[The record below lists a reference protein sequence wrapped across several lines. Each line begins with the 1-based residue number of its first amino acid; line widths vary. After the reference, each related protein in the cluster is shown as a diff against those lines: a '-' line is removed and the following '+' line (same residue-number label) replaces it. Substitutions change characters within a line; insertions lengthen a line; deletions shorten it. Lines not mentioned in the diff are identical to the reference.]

1 MDDSFFEILLLAM
14 VAAFLVYRL
23 HNVLGRRTGN
33 ERRRPS
39 PFSAGG
45 GQDEATE
52 NVVRLPDRSD
62 QAAAEDD
69 IDDDSPIA
77 AGLRAIRGADPGF
90 SATEFLDGAGKAFEI
105 VVNAYAGGDGKALR
119 PLLSDDVFANFAS
132 SIRQRIEADQRQDT
146 TLVGIKSAE
155 IIEARMEGRRAHVTV
170 KFVTEQINAVYD
182 SDGEVID
189 GDPNQIAVVTDIWGF
204 ARDTR
209 NRNPNWT
216 LVSTDSQN

>member
-1 MDDSFFEILLLAM
+1 MDDSFFEILLFAM

-23 HNVLGRRTGN
+23 RNVLGRRTGN

-39 PFSAGG
+39 PFSARGAK
-45 GQDEATE
+45 DESKE

-62 QAAAEDD
+62 QAAPEDD

-77 AGLRAIRGADPGF
+77 GGVRDIRAADPSF
-90 SATEFLDGAGKAFEI
+90 DPTTFVDGASKAFEI
-105 VVNAYAGGDGKALR
+105 VINAYAGGDGKVLR

-132 SIRQRIEADQRQDT
+132 SIRQRIEAEQRQET
-146 TLVGIKSAE
+146 TLVGIKNAD
-155 IIEARMEGRRAHVTV
+155 IIEARMEGRRAYVTV
-170 KFVTEQINAVYD
+170 KFVTEQINAVHD
-182 SDGEVID
+182 SDGEVIE

-204 ARDTR
+204 GRDTK

>member
-1 MDDSFFEILLLAM
+1 MDDSFLEILLLAM

-39 PFSAGG
+39 PFGPRGAK
-45 GQDEATE
+45 DEANE
-52 NVVRLPDRSD
+52 NVVQLPDRSD
-62 QAAAEDD
+62 QAPPEDD

-77 AGLRAIRGADPGF
+77 DGARAIRAADPSFTLAGF
-90 SATEFLDGAGKAFEI
+90 VDGASKAFEI
-105 VVNAYAGGDGKALR
+105 VVNAYAAGDGKALR

-132 SIRQRIEADQRQDT
+132 SIRQRIEADQRQET
-146 TLVGIKSAE
+146 TLVGIKSAD

-182 SDGEVID
+182 SDGNVID

-209 NRNPNWT
+209 NR
-216 LVSTDSQN
+216 LRSADSE